1 MNDKPVDDPCI
12 PSEIAFGKG
21 VRGLHHIPA
30 QAKIFLPVS
39 IEKSVWEY
47 FSGKAEGRGMDLS
60 ELLSEVL
67 RRDIEIHE
75 ALDRKSG
82 T

>member
-1 MNDKPVDDPCI
+1 VF
-12 PSEIAFGKG
+12 EAF
-21 VRGLHHIPA
+21 IPA

-47 FSGKAEGRGMDLS
+47 FSDKAEGGGMDLS

>member
-1 MNDKPVDDPCI
+1 MNDKPVEDPGT
-12 PSEIAFGKG
+12 PSEIAFGRG
-21 VRGLHHIPA
+21 VRGFHHIPA

-47 FSGKAEGRGMDLS
+47 FSDKAEGRGMNLS
-60 ELLSEVL
+60 DLLSEVL

-75 ALDRKSG
+75 APDRKSG

>member
-1 MNDKPVDDPCI
+1 MNDKPTESPGI
-12 PSEIAFGKG
+12 PSEIDFGKG
-21 VRGLHHIPA
+21 LRGLHHVPA
-30 QAKIFLPVS
+30 GAKIFLPVS

-47 FSGKAEGRGMDLS
+47 FSGKAEGRGMNLS

-67 RRDIEIHE
+67 RRDIEIQE